1 MARSPARALGPGPSS
16 PPTPTSGRYCPRAG
30 SPAAP
35 RGAQRFAAS
44 RADAVG
50 PRGAAHCPAA
60 ASAMISAKPLPAPPP
75 PPQAAAAM
83 FSFLLPGPAAA
94 ASGSAPLPGFKRPE
108 PRGTSSCCNCYRCAG
123 DCESPPRRA
132 SAPASWKSLSPR
144 RCRRLFRLPHGAK
157 AAAILVRP
165 SIAARG
171 ATQAAAAGAAR
182 WPHHLKRQERGREP
196 RCGGGLGR
204 RREAGAELPRWRERR
219 ERRRRNAGRAADGPG
234 LPRAPCT
241 HCRASAGRR
250 VRRRALCSSSAPL
263 GDSEGAWSP
272 RPASARPPAARPA
285 SRGAGAAAAS
295 ACRAASCGR
304 RAPPPP
310 PPPASCPARR
320 ERTVG
325 EAPEPRR
332 CLASSS
338 GRNGKA
344 SGDGPRFARRGQPPA
359 PEPPWGASAERTDG
373 RRPGGAATPSPRRR
387 RPPAPSPAPPRCKE
401 STTRRGARSP
411 VAVRYCAAA
420 LSSSQREL

>member
-35 RGAQRFAAS
+35 RGARSAS
-44 RADAVG
+44 Q
-50 PRGAAHCPAA
+50 P
-60 ASAMISAKPLPAPPP
+60 
-75 PPQAAAAM
+75 
-83 FSFLLPGPAAA
+83 PGPMR
-94 ASGSAPLPGFKRPE
+94 GSAPLPGFKRPK
-108 PRGTSSCCNCYRCAG
+108 PRGTSSCCNCYGCAG

-219 ERRRRNAGRAADGPG
+219 EWRRRNAGRAADGPG

-272 RPASARPPAARPA
+272 RPAGLGAPVGRAPGVSGCGGR
-285 SRGAGAAAAS
+285 RGLGES
-295 ACRAASCGR
+295 GCGR

-310 PPPASCPARR
+310 PPPAPCPARR

-332 CLASSS
+332 CQASSS

-359 PEPPWGASAERTDG
+359 PGAAVGRVCGADGRPQARERT
-373 RRPGGAATPSPRRR
+373 
-387 RPPAPSPAPPRCKE
+387 
-401 STTRRGARSP
+401 
-411 VAVRYCAAA
+411 
-420 LSSSQREL
+420 